1 MKNIFYGKT
10 CLPFPEHDIVD
21 LLHNFLEMRVHMQRI
36 VSTDKE
42 PNLTEILELMLEN
55 ETDTCVVKAFSPL
68 GMITV
73 EINILDFMLK
83 EDIQC

>member
-1 MKNIFYGKT
+1 
-10 CLPFPEHDIVD
+10 
-21 LLHNFLEMRVHMQRI
+21 MRVHMQRI

-55 ETDTCVVKAFSPL
+55 ETDTCVVKAFSLL

-83 EDIQC
+83 EDIQ